1 MNIQLVIFALLS
13 IFAISGAIVTVT
25 HRNPVYCALGL
36 IACFLAVAGFY
47 LLLNAPF
54 LAAVQV
60 IIYAGSIMTLFIFTI
75 MLMDLDKSH
84 IESDPAKLGK
94 YIAMLLGYV
103 LFFQLVIVVNMGILS
118 GKQGPWTAEKIKAMG
133 HTQVVGKVL
142 FSQYLYPF
150 EIISLILL
158 VALIGAIILGKKR
171 ID

>member
-1 MNIQLVIFALLS
+1 MELTAFIILTVL
-13 IFAISGAIVTVT
+13 AIGSAIVTVT
-25 HRNPVYCALGL
+25 HRNPVYCALAL
-36 IACFLAVAGFY
+36 IMCFLAIAGFY
-47 LLLNAPF
+47 LLLGAPF

-84 IESDPAKLGK
+84 IESSPARFGK
-94 YIAMLLGYV
+94 YIATLLGYV
-103 LFFQLVIVVNMGILS
+103 LFVQLVLVVNISFLL
-118 GKQGPWTAEKIKAMG
+118 GKKGPWTPDKIKAMG

-158 VALIGAIILGKKR
+158 VALIGAIILGKKKLE
-171 ID
+171 